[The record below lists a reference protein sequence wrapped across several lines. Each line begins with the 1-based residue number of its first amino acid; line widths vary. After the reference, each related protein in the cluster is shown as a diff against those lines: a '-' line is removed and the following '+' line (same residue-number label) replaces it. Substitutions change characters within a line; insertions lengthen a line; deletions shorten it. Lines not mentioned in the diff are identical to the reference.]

1 MVARL
6 GEVLWVVDLNRQS
19 LDRVVPD
26 IAAGRL
32 VGMFE
37 AAGWH
42 TETVKYGRRLRALF
56 ERDGGEALRARIDAM
71 GNEEYQRLLRADDE
85 QLRERLPG
93 GEQAIARLIA
103 DLDPRQLL
111 ATFRDLGGHDLEALL
126 AAYRATDAVR
136 DRPSV
141 IFAYTIKGWSLPTE
155 GHPSNHSALLTDEQ
169 FVDLAEQLGT
179 DPREPWRA
187 FDPESPEGRLCA
199 AAAGRLEREPV
210 EAHEPPPVP
219 AELGRQHTGTGSTQQ
234 ALGRLFVDLDHDA
247 PDVSAH
253 VVTVAPDVASST
265 NLGGWINR
273 SGIWSIGE
281 RIDWFADD
289 TDTLVRWRESDHGRH
304 VELGIAEVNLVG
316 LLGELGATW
325 SRAGQSAAAGRHD
338 LRPVRDARARAV
350 VVRHLRRRAVD
361 PRRDAVGDH
370 ARARGRRAPVGRHA
384 VGRDRAARLR
394 GVGAGVH
401 PGLRVVVPARARRA
415 GARRRQLGLLPPVD
429 ATDRPGARGRAARGP
444 RARAAPRR
452 RAGRRLPPARRGARD
467 HRRGRRG
474 RPRGARGRRRARR
487 ARSCA

>member
-1 MVARL
+1 MWEAIVDPMVARL

-56 ERDGGEALRARIDAM
+56 ERDGGDALRARIDAM

-93 GEQAIARLIA
+93 GDAGDRRGSSPTSTRASCW
-103 DLDPRQLL
+103 PPS
-111 ATFRDLGGHDLEALL
+111 ATSAATTSRRLL

-155 GHPSNHSALLTDEQ
+155 GHPSNHSALLNHEQ
-169 FVDLAEQLGT
+169 FVDLAQQLGT

-187 FDPESPEGRLCA
+187 FDPDSAEGRLCA
-199 AAAGRLEREPV
+199 AAAARLEREPV
-210 EAHEPPPVP
+210 ESHEPPPVP
-219 AELGRQHTGTGSTQQ
+219 VELGRGHSGTGSTQQ

-247 PDVSAH
+247 PEVSGH

-289 TDTLVRWRESDHGRH
+289 SDTLVRWRESDHGRH

-325 SRAGQSAAAGRHD
+325 SRDGTPAAAGGHD
-338 LRPVRDARARAV
+338 LRPLRHARARAV

-361 PRRDAVGDH
+361 PRRHAVGDH
-370 ARARGRRAPVGRHA
+370 AGTRGRRAPVGGHA
-384 VGRDRAARLR
+384 VGRDRAAGVR
-394 GVGAGVH
+394 GVGAGLH
-401 PGLRVVVPARARRA
+401 PGLRVVVPARPRRA
-415 GARRRQLGLLPPVD
+415 GPRGRQLGLLPPVD
-429 ATDRPGARGRAARGP
+429 ATDRPGARRRCRP
-444 RARAAPRR
+444 RARSASSAAPTCWPAATGCA
-452 RAGRRLPPARRGARD
+452 RASA
-467 HRRGRRG
+467 
-474 RPRGARGRRRARR
+474 
-487 ARSCA
+487 